1 MHDPLG
7 FSFIYADGYI
17 IRLNMLYRVAFR
29 KISFTMLE
37 NFLAVTCSPNIL
49 LIEENAVS
57 ANHLYP

>member
-1 MHDPLG
+1 MCAYESVQNYVLVEG
-7 FSFIYADGYI
+7 LNTDGQCVE
-17 IRLNMLYRVAFR
+17 NFE
-29 KISFTMLE
+29 TMLG